1 MKKIFIEGGKII
13 NPEIYYDERGYFSE
27 NFNLSD
33 FSKLVGNEFN
43 FVQDNKSFSKK
54 GVFRGLH
61 YQINKP
67 QGKLVQV
74 LSGEVFDVLVD
85 LRKGS
90 NFFGDWM
97 GIHLSSENKKQIWV
111 PPGFAHG
118 FLVLSDFAE
127 LFYKVTDYWSKK
139 DERCIRW
146 DDENINIE
154 LPEKPKLVSKADLEG
169 HSFLDA
175 EYFL

>member
-1 MKKIFIEGGKII
+1 
-13 NPEIYYDERGYFSE
+13 
-27 NFNLSD
+27 
-33 FSKLVGNEFN
+33 
-43 FVQDNKSFSKK
+43 
-54 GVFRGLH
+54 
-61 YQINKP
+61 
-67 QGKLVQV
+67 
-74 LSGEVFDVLVD
+74 
-85 LRKGS
+85 
-90 NFFGDWM
+90 M

-169 HSFLDA
+169 NSFLDA
-175 EYFL
+175 EYF

>member
-1 MKKIFIEGGKII
+1 MKKIFIEGVKII
-13 NPEIYYDERGYFSE
+13 NPEIYHDERGYFSE

-33 FSKLVGNEFN
+33 FSTLVGSEFN

-146 DDENINIE
+146 DDVNINIE

-169 HSFLDA
+169 NSFLDA
-175 EYFL
+175 EYF